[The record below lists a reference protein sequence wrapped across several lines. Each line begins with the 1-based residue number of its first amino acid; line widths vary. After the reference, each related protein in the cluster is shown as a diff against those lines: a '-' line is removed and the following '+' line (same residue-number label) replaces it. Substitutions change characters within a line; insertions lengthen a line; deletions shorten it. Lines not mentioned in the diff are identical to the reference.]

1 MSTGIDAIESR
12 EFLGIRVHSATMQE
26 VLSCCDRAAAGHDR
40 LVLGV
45 LNAAKIVKM
54 GQDEALRDA
63 VLSADLILPDGM
75 AVVWASRI
83 LREPLPERVP
93 GIDLFER
100 LLGVAERSGHSVY
113 FLGATDEVL
122 SNMMEAVRRRH
133 PSLEIAGFRNGYFG
147 AEEES
152 SIVAEIN
159 AVRPGFLFVGIST
172 PKKEKFLADWGDRL
186 EVGVCHG
193 VGGSFDILA
202 GKVERAPQWMQNL
215 GLEWFY
221 RVVQEPRRM
230 WKRYLVTNTLFLA
243 MLTRELLGSRR
254 RP

>member
-1 MSTGIDAIESR
+1 MSAGTDVIESR

-26 VLSCCDRAAAGHDR
+26 VLSCCDRAAAGHER

-100 LLGVAERSGHSVY
+100 LLGVADRLPCPVDVG
-113 FLGATDEVL
+113 LA
-122 SNMMEAVRRRH
+122 A
-133 PSLEIAGFRNGYFG
+133 AGQPANDRAAYRAGDP
-147 AEEES
+147 A
-152 SIVAEIN
+152 
-159 AVRPGFLFVGIST
+159 
-172 PKKEKFLADWGDRL
+172 DRL
-186 EVGVCHG
+186 EVARRGDREPGLDH
-193 VGGSFDILA
+193 VGAEFH
-202 GKVERAPQWMQNL
+202 Q
-215 GLEWFY
+215 GL
-221 RVVQEPRRM
+221 RD
-230 WKRYLVTNTLFLA
+230 L
-243 MLTRELLGSRR
+243 ELLRQVHAGAGRLLAVAQGGIEDDNPS
-254 RP
+254 